1 MKSVNVNPSTYFDFN
16 KENNKEDP
24 KFEVGDNVRIS
35 KYKCFFGN
43 GYLLNWSEQ
52 VFVIK
57 KLKILFRGHIVV
69 LVEQKSLEHFKKR
82 NCQKEIKKYF
92 RVEKVIK
99 KKVDKLYVKW
109 KGFDSSF
116 NSWIDKKG
124 II

>member
-1 MKSVNVNPSTYFDFN
+1 M
-16 KENNKEDP
+16 
-24 KFEVGDNVRIS
+24 
-35 KYKCFFGN
+35 
-43 GYLLNWSEQ
+43 
-52 VFVIK
+52 
-57 KLKILFRGHIVV
+57 V